1 MNLLIRYIYLKAI
14 YKILNLKKEYKKKSV
29 SSDNIIEKGWVM
41 SEEVK
46 REINDSGVMTVTL
59 NRPESLNSLN
69 YGLVT
74 KVIEAFD
81 EATINDQVRSVIL
94 TGEGRGF
101 CSGADLSGG
110 GWPIEPEWSTGE
122 ISAKNMEFYLN
133 PMINKI
139 VNCPKPVVNAINGI
153 AAGGGVGLAL
163 SGDIL
168 IAAKSAKFKL
178 VFGKQLGIIS
188 DVGASW
194 FVPKLISRAR
204 ANALALLGEDLLS
217 AQAEEWGLI
226 WKTYKDE
233 SLMDEAMKIALQIS
247 DSAIEGLKACVHAH
261 DHATNVSLNE
271 QLEYEIKT
279 QRVLC
284 DEPAFK
290 EGVAAFL
297 EKRKPNFRNLK

>member
-1 MNLLIRYIYLKAI
+1 
-14 YKILNLKKEYKKKSV
+14 
-29 SSDNIIEKGWVM
+29 M
-41 SEEVK
+41 SEVVN
-46 REINDSGVMTVTL
+46 EINESGVMVVKL

-74 KVIEAFD
+74 GVIEAFD
-81 EATINDQVRSVIL
+81 EASSNEKVRAVIL

-110 GWPIEPEWSTGE
+110 GWPTEPEWSTGE

-133 PMINKI
+133 PMIKKI

-168 IAAKSAKFKL
+168 IAAKSARFKL

-204 ANALALLGEDLLS
+204 ANALALLGEDLH
-217 AQAEEWGLI
+217 AEQAEDWGLI
-226 WKTYKDE
+226 WKTYEDE
-233 SLMDEAMKIALQIS
+233 SLMDEAMRIALQIS

-261 DHATNVSLNE
+261 DNASNVSLDE

-290 EGVAAFL
+290 EGVLAFL

>member
-1 MNLLIRYIYLKAI
+1 MN
-14 YKILNLKKEYKKKSV
+14 
-29 SSDNIIEKGWVM
+29 
-41 SEEVK
+41 EEVK
-46 REINDSGVMTVTL
+46 RETNNSGVMTIVL
-59 NRPESLNSLN
+59 NRPKSLNSLN

-74 KVIEAFD
+74 GVIEAFD
-81 EATINDQVRSVIL
+81 EATSREEVRSVIL

-110 GWPIEPEWSTGE
+110 GWPTEPEWTSGE
-122 ISAKNMEFYLN
+122 ISANNMELFLN
-133 PMINKI
+133 PMIKKI
-139 VNCPKPVVNAINGI
+139 VACPKPVVNAINGI

-204 ANALALLGEDLLS
+204 ANALALLGEDLS
-217 AQAEEWGLI
+217 AEQAEEWGLI
-226 WKTYKDE
+226 WKTFDDE
-233 SLMDEAMKIALQIS
+233 VLLEEAMKIALQIS

-261 DHATNVSLNE
+261 DHAVNVSLDE
-271 QLEYEIKT
+271 QLDYETKT

-284 DEPAFK
+284 DGPAFK
-290 EGVAAFL
+290 EGVVAFL